1 VERLRDGHDRLIS
14 DLRIERIRANLAH
27 VREEIAGA
35 VAYLAD
41 PASGSTMGA
50 ALVVDGGYVIR

>member
-1 VERLRDGHDRLIS
+1 MQLHARLVT
-14 DLRIERIRANLAH
+14 A
-27 VREEIAGA
+27 EEIAGA

-41 PASGSTMGA
+41 PAAGSTMGA